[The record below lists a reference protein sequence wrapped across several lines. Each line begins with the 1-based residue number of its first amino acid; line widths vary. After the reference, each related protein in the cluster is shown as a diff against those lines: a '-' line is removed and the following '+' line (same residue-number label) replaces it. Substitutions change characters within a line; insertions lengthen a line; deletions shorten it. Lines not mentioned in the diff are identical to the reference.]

1 MKIIN
6 NKDPNF
12 LSDLQFY
19 LESRSQDNNEEID
32 LEVKNIISEVKEK
45 GDEALFYFSKKF
57 DGVDLDESNL
67 LISRELRNEYKNKID
82 LTSLKSFETAIDNV
96 TNFHQK
102 QLPQNYE
109 INKNGLKTG
118 SLWKPIQS
126 VGLYVPGGKAS
137 YPSSLIMNVV
147 PAKVAGVKRIVVVT
161 PNINEKINP
170 YILALLDVLDVQEA
184 YQVGGAQAIAALA
197 YGTKSIRPVNK
208 IFGPGNAYVVS
219 AKKQVFGK
227 VGIDLIAGPSEI
239 VVVADNKNNPDW
251 VASDLIAQAEHD
263 ERSQSIL
270 ITDSQDFSSK
280 VLSSIKKLMKKLPKQ
295 EIIKKSLDNFG
306 IVVILDDLNNAPEII
321 DIIAPEHL
329 HLQNESYN
337 IIFNKIQNAGGIF
350 LGEYSSEAFGD
361 YIVGTNHILPTSRSA
376 RYSSALGVLD
386 FMKRSSYVEMSKN
399 SADELEKYVSQMA
412 SIENLEGHKLS
423 VKIRKKQKK

>member
-19 LESRSQDNNEEID
+19 LESRSQENNEEID

-57 DGVDLDESNL
+57 DGVNLDESNL

-126 VGLYVPGGKAS
+126 VGLYVPGGKAV

-227 VGIDLIAGPSEI
+227 VGIDLLAGPSEI

-270 ITDSQDFSSK
+270 ITDSQNFSSK
-280 VLSSIKKLMKKLPKQ
+280 VLSSIEKLMKKLPKQ

-329 HLQNESYN
+329 HLQNESYD

-361 YIVGTNHILPTSRSA
+361 YIVGTNHVLPTSGSA
-376 RYSSALGVLD
+376 RFSSPLGVLD
-386 FMKRSSYVEMSKN
+386 FMKRSSYVEMVKN
-399 SADELEKYVSQMA
+399 NAYELEKYVSQMA
-412 SIENLEGHKLS
+412 AIENLDGHKLS
-423 VKIRKKQKK
+423 VKIRQKQKK

>member
-6 NKDPNF
+6 NKNPNF

-19 LESRSQDNNEEID
+19 LESRSQENNEEID

-67 LISRELRNEYKNKID
+67 LISKELRSEYRNKID

-96 TNFHQK
+96 MNFHQK
-102 QLPQNYE
+102 QFPQNYE
-109 INKNGLKTG
+109 INENGLKTG

-126 VGLYVPGGKAS
+126 VGLYVPGGKAV

-147 PAKVAGVKRIVVVT
+147 PAKIAGVKRIVVVT
-161 PNINEKINP
+161 PNNNEKINP
-170 YILALLDVLDVQEA
+170 YILALLDVLDVQEV

-280 VLSSIKKLMKKLPKQ
+280 VLSSIEKLMKKLPKQ
-295 EIIKKSLDNFG
+295 EIIKKSLNNYG
-306 IVVILDDLNNAPEII
+306 IVVILDDLSNAPEII
-321 DIIAPEHL
+321 DTIAPEHL

-337 IIFNKIQNAGGIF
+337 IIFNRVQNAGGIF
-350 LGEYSSEAFGD
+350 IGEYSSEAFGD
-361 YIVGTNHILPTSRSA
+361 YIVGTNHILPTSGSA
-376 RYSSALGVLD
+376 RFSSALGVLD

-399 SADELEKYVSQMA
+399 NAYELEKYVSQMA
-412 SIENLEGHKLS
+412 TIENLDGHKLS
-423 VKIRKKQKK
+423 VKIRQKQKK

>member
-1 MKIIN
+1 VKIIN

-118 SLWKPIQS
+118 LLWKPIQS
-126 VGLYVPGGKAS
+126 VGLYVPGGKAV

-270 ITDSQDFSSK
+270 ITDSQNFSSK
-280 VLSSIKKLMKKLPKQ
+280 VLSSIEKLMRKLPKQ
-295 EIIKKSLDNFG
+295 EIIKKSLDNYG
-306 IVVILDDLNNAPEII
+306 IVVILDDLNNAPEIV

-329 HLQNESYN
+329 HLQNEFYN
-337 IIFNKIQNAGGIF
+337 VIFNKN
-350 LGEYSSEAFGD
+350 
-361 YIVGTNHILPTSRSA
+361 RS
-376 RYSSALGVLD
+376 VI
-386 FMKRSSYVEMSKN
+386 SYP
-399 SADELEKYVSQMA
+399 
-412 SIENLEGHKLS
+412 
-423 VKIRKKQKK
+423 

>member
-1 MKIIN
+1 VKIIN
-6 NKDPNF
+6 NKNPNF

-19 LESRSQDNNEEID
+19 LESRSQENNEEID

-67 LISRELRNEYKNKID
+67 LISKELRSEYRNKID

-96 TNFHQK
+96 MNFHQK
-102 QLPQNYE
+102 QFPQNYE
-109 INKNGLKTG
+109 INENGLKTG

-126 VGLYVPGGKAS
+126 VGLYVPGGKAV

-147 PAKVAGVKRIVVVT
+147 PAKIAGVKRIVVVT
-161 PNINEKINP
+161 PNNNEKINP
-170 YILALLDVLDVQEA
+170 YILALLDVLDVQEV

-280 VLSSIKKLMKKLPKQ
+280 VLSSIEKLMKKLPKQ
-295 EIIKKSLDNFG
+295 EIIKKSLNNYG
-306 IVVILDDLNNAPEII
+306 IVVILDDLSNAPEII
-321 DIIAPEHL
+321 DTIAPEHL

-337 IIFNKIQNAGGIF
+337 IIFNRVQNAGGIF
-350 LGEYSSEAFGD
+350 IGEYSSEAFGD
-361 YIVGTNHILPTSRSA
+361 YIVGTNHILPTSGSA
-376 RYSSALGVLD
+376 RFSSALGVLD

-399 SADELEKYVSQMA
+399 NAYELEKYVSQMA
-412 SIENLEGHKLS
+412 AIENLDGHKLS
-423 VKIRKKQKK
+423 VKIRQKQKK

>member
-6 NKDPNF
+6 NKDSNF

-19 LESRSQDNNEEID
+19 LENRLQDNSEEID
-32 LEVKNIISEVKEK
+32 LEVKKIISEVKEK

-57 DGVDLDESNL
+57 DGFDLDESNL

-82 LTSLKSFETAIDNV
+82 LTSLKSFEIAIDNV
-96 TNFHQK
+96 RNFHQK

-118 SLWKPIQS
+118 SLWRPIQS
-126 VGLYVPGGKAS
+126 VGLYVPGGKAA

-161 PNINEKINP
+161 PNINEQINP
-170 YILALLDVLDVQEA
+170 YILALLDVLEVQEA

-239 VVVADNKNNPDW
+239 VVVADNKNNPEW

-270 ITDSQDFSSK
+270 ITDSQDFSTK
-280 VLSSIKKLMKKLPKQ
+280 VLSSIKKLMKKLPKR

-306 IVVILDDLNNAPEII
+306 IVVILD
-321 DIIAPEHL
+321 
-329 HLQNESYN
+329 
-337 IIFNKIQNAGGIF
+337 
-350 LGEYSSEAFGD
+350 
-361 YIVGTNHILPTSRSA
+361 
-376 RYSSALGVLD
+376 
-386 FMKRSSYVEMSKN
+386 
-399 SADELEKYVSQMA
+399 
-412 SIENLEGHKLS
+412 
-423 VKIRKKQKK
+423 